1 MNWAITKDPRIKR
14 RGDTY
19 YARFSKRGIRV
30 EDSLY
35 TNNYNIAVDLVN
47 KIEKAILNND
57 DYKVVLGGKSEN
69 KTDLIEDLWP
79 KFLEDKAKGNPKKK
93 ISKVRDNTLKGYISH
108 WKYFE
113 VFWSN
118 KSLDEITEDEWEA
131 YILFA
136 REKSKRRDKLK
147 LFNHWKVFSSFS
159 SWAVSIGKME
169 KMPNIYNPDPTTFL
183 KELEDEDGIGIYIG
197 ETKAVAVKDHSFSNP
212 PFELYVYCALL
223 MGMRSSEITQMK
235 KDRIDFGSGLIKLR
249 VSDTKTKEARSIPI
263 HPLVMPRLM
272 AQFDAHPDSPCLF
285 PNRVDI
291 KRPMDPTGFKKP
303 WNALRTKYSLDCRFH
318 DLRHSYAT
326 RVFAD
331 PSINPVVACKA
342 LGMSMKTA
350 MKHYIHFSETQLS
363 TLNSF
368 RLEVSK

>member
-1 MNWAITKDPRIKR
+1 MTWEITKDPRIKR

-35 TNNYNIAVDLVN
+35 TTNYNIAVDLVN
-47 KIEKAILNND
+47 KIERAILNNE

-79 KFLEDKAKGNPKKK
+79 RFLEDKAKGNPKKK
-93 ISKVRDNTLKGYISH
+93 INKVRDNTLKGYIAH

-113 VFWSN
+113 KFWAN

-131 YILFA
+131 YILYA
-136 REKSKRRDKLK
+136 REKSERGDSLK
-147 LFNHWKVFSSFS
+147 LFNHWKVFSSFC
-159 SWAVSIGKME
+159 SWAIAIGKID
-169 KMPNIYNPDPTTFL
+169 KMPNIYDPDPTTFL
-183 KELEDEDGIGIYIG
+183 EELEDEDGVGINI
-197 ETKAVAVKDHSFSNP
+197 TDSQAIALKDHSYDNN
-212 PFELYVYCALL
+212 PFELYVYCALF

-235 KDRIDFGSGLIKLR
+235 KDRLDFEAGLIKLR

-263 HPLVMPRLM
+263 HPMVMLYLK
-272 AQFDAHPDSPCLF
+272 AQVETFPDSPYLF
-285 PNRVDI
+285 PNRIDSS
-291 KRPMDPTGFKKP
+291 RPMDPTGFKKP
-303 WNALRTKYSLDCRFH
+303 WNALRTKHGLECRFH

-326 RVFAD
+326 RVFAN
-331 PSINPVVACKA
+331 PNINPVVACKA

-368 RLEVSK
+368 KLEVSK